1 MKIEPEVQALT
12 LGSFVPT
19 CLQSG
24 KRMLHHV
31 SLGKASRHPSKIYGT
46 HTHIHIYIYI
56 YFYIYIYY
64 VKAWEKVENCQ
75 DIADHFGLDER
86 ITGKLQEVHLGFP
99 WSCVVM

>member
-1 MKIEPEVQALT
+1 MKIEPEVQALS

-46 HTHIHIYIYI
+46 HTYPHIYIYI
-56 YFYIYIYY
+56 R
-64 VKAWEKVENCQ
+64 AWEKVENCQ